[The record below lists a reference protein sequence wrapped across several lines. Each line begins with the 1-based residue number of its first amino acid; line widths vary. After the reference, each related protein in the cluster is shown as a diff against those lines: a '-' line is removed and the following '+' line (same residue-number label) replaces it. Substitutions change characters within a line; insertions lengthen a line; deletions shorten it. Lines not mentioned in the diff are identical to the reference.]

1 MDDLDCGPHVLTFKS
16 GSVMAS
22 VNISLVND
30 DVPECDETFKAH
42 IIIDNVGNSTGQGLR
57 LGPQNSIDI
66 TVKDEGM
73 WLCISGS
80 LFLSVM
86 HGLKCVDILSCILSL
101 DNTGSWYKYYEILLI
116 RRLHKH
122 RNLGIARWS
131 LLYNN
136 VIRTFGKKKL
146 HNCAITVLFIFH
158 LVNMGASGRK
168 RVLNIREF
176 YISVYTEH

>member
-42 IIIDNVGNSTGQGLR
+42 IVIDNGGNSTGQGLR
-57 LGPQNSIDI
+57 LGRQNSTDI

-73 WLCISGS
+73 WLCINGT

-86 HGLKCVDILSCILSL
+86 HGLKCVDILGCMYIV
-101 DNTGSWYKYYEILLI
+101 TRHYQERVYLL
-116 RRLHKH
+116 
-122 RNLGIARWS
+122 
-131 LLYNN
+131 
-136 VIRTFGKKKL
+136 
-146 HNCAITVLFIFH
+146 
-158 LVNMGASGRK
+158 
-168 RVLNIREF
+168 
-176 YISVYTEH
+176 

>member
-42 IIIDNVGNSTGQGLR
+42 IVIDNGGNSTGQGLR
-57 LGPQNSIDI
+57 LGGQNSTDI

-80 LFLSVM
+80 LLLSVM
-86 HGLKCVDILSCILSL
+86 HEL
-101 DNTGSWYKYYEILLI
+101 
-116 RRLHKH
+116 
-122 RNLGIARWS
+122 
-131 LLYNN
+131 
-136 VIRTFGKKKL
+136 
-146 HNCAITVLFIFH
+146 
-158 LVNMGASGRK
+158 
-168 RVLNIREF
+168 
-176 YISVYTEH
+176 